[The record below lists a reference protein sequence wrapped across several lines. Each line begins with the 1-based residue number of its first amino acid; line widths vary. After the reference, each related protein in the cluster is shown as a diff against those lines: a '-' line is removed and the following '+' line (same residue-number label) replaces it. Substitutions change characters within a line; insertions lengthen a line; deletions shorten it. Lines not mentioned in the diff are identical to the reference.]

1 MRLSLL
7 ASIAAALLLCSCA
20 VGPAISK
27 STTGNLEVNVS
38 APQDISVR
46 SARIYVDGAFVGN
59 ISETR
64 PVLFLRRGAR
74 TMRIE
79 LPGTKPYE
87 QSITI
92 LGDPN
97 PQVLNVTL
105 EKL

>member
-1 MRLSLL
+1 
-7 ASIAAALLLCSCA
+7 
-20 VGPAISK
+20 
-27 STTGNLEVNVS
+27 
-38 APQDISVR
+38 
-46 SARIYVDGAFVGN
+46 
-59 ISETR
+59 
-64 PVLFLRRGAR
+64 
-74 TMRIE
+74 MRIE